1 MLVGL
6 SPNTGQLT
14 KSESVAI
21 SASYSALSTTCWP
34 RSLEKIGIV
43 LAESR
48 QPVVVS
54 YLRNCANT
62 ARSSCVREIVTAQSS
77 SSLIRARDL
86 LRKIPA
92 DRS

>member
-1 MLVGL
+1 MPVGL
-6 SPNTGQLT
+6 SPNTSQPI

-21 SASYSALSTTCWP
+21 SARYPNLSTTRWP

-43 LAESR
+43 LAESQ

-62 ARSSCVREIVTAQSS
+62 TRSTIGEF
-77 SSLIRARDL
+77 
-86 LRKIPA
+86 
-92 DRS
+92 